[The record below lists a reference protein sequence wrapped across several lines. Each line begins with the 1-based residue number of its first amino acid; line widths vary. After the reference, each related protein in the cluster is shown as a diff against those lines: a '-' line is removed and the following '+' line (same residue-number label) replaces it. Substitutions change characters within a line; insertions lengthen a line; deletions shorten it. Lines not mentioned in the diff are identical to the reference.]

1 MEEET
6 DFNQE
11 ACIRNMSKLSEEEEQ
26 RYKEQAITS
35 MQVEIVGQNFQ
46 KEEQYRLS
54 QKSDK
59 SLEDENISDVNIQS
73 EYKEDKQMIEN
84 DTEKVA

>member
-11 ACIRNMSKLSEEEEQ
+11 VCIRNMSKLSEEEQ

-35 MQVEIVGQNFQ
+35 MQVEIVGQNCQ

-59 SLEDENISDVNIQS
+59 SLEDDKISDVNI
-73 EYKEDKQMIEN
+73 
-84 DTEKVA
+84 